1 MDDYIVLFCDFE
13 IKKCMIKFDMMD
25 KVIVILLLCLMEIYK
40 NEMDEIVEE
49 VLLNIRYV
57 RIVEYIVGKLRI

>member
-1 MDDYIVLFCDFE
+1 
-13 IKKCMIKFDMMD
+13 MIKFDMMD

-49 VLLNIRYV
+49 VLLNLIYV

>member
-57 RIVEYIVGKLRI
+57 RIVEYFVGKLRI

>member
-25 KVIVILLLCLMEIYK
+25 KVIVILLFCLMEIYK

-49 VLLNIRYV
+49 VLLNLIYV

>member
-49 VLLNIRYV
+49 VLLNLIYV
-57 RIVEYIVGKLRI
+57 RIVEYIVDKLRI

>member
-25 KVIVILLLCLMEIYK
+25 KVIVILLFCLMEIYK

-49 VLLNIRYV
+49 VLLNIWYV

>member
-25 KVIVILLLCLMEIYK
+25 KVIVILLLCLIEIYK

>member
-40 NEMDEIVEE
+40 IEMDEIVEE
-49 VLLNIRYV
+49 VLLNLIYV

>member
-25 KVIVILLLCLMEIYK
+25 KVIVILLFCLMEIYK
-40 NEMDEIVEE
+40 NEMDEMVEE

>member
-1 MDDYIVLFCDFE
+1 MV
-13 IKKCMIKFDMMD
+13 KFDMMD
-25 KVIVILLLCLMEIYK
+25 KVIVILLLCLIEIYK

>member
-13 IKKCMIKFDMMD
+13 IKKCMIKFGMMD
-25 KVIVILLLCLMEIYK
+25 KVIVILLFRLMEIYK

>member
-13 IKKCMIKFDMMD
+13 IKKCMVKFDMMD

-57 RIVEYIVGKLRI
+57 RIVEYFVGKLRI

>member
-25 KVIVILLLCLMEIYK
+25 KVIVILLFCLMEIYK

>member
-13 IKKCMIKFDMMD
+13 IKKCMVKFDMMD

>member
-49 VLLNIRYV
+49 VLLNLIYV

>member
-25 KVIVILLLCLMEIYK
+25 KVIVILLFCLMEIYK

-49 VLLNIRYV
+49 VLLNIIYV

>member
-13 IKKCMIKFDMMD
+13 IKKCMVKFDMMD
-25 KVIVILLLCLMEIYK
+25 KVIVILLFCLMEIYK

>member
-25 KVIVILLLCLMEIYK
+25 KVIVILLFCLMEIYK

-57 RIVEYIVGKLRI
+57 RIVEYFVGKLRI

>member
-13 IKKCMIKFDMMD
+13 IKKCMVKFDMMD
-25 KVIVILLLCLMEIYK
+25 KVIVILLLCLIEIYK

>member
-13 IKKCMIKFDMMD
+13 IKKCMVKFDMMD

-49 VLLNIRYV
+49 VLLNLIYV